1 MKKHALERKTK
12 RYRARRSAGSFL
24 KGEMTMILK
33 NGLLIDPV
41 KEQIYTADLRIENG
55 KIAEVAEVLTAAEGE
70 NVIDV
75 SGKYVAPGLIDG
87 HVHFRDP
94 GLTYKE
100 DIHTGALAAAA
111 GGFTTVIC
119 MANTK
124 PVVDNVETLKYV
136 LDKAKTEKI
145 NVLQAGAVSVG
156 FQGEEMTD
164 FEALLANG
172 ATGLTDDGIPLK
184 DEEFVRAAMERAK
197 TLDVVLSFHEEEP
210 ALITNNGVNRGKAS
224 EFYGI
229 GGSPK
234 DAEISLVKRDCELAK
249 EIGAKIN
256 IQHISS
262 GDAVELV
269 RQAKAAGAFV
279 YAEAAPHH
287 FTLTEEACIEY
298 GTLAKMNPPLRTEED
313 RLAIIRGLQ
322 DGTID
327 MIATDHAPHSAE
339 EKAKSIT
346 EAPSGIIGLET
357 SLALGITSL
366 VKPGHLSLVELIKKM
381 SLNPARIYGLD
392 KGTLHVG
399 KDADLVIFDVDEC
412 WTPTGYFSKAV
423 NTPFT
428 GKELCG
434 KVYMTVCGGE
444 IVFKN
449 SAV

>member
-1 MKKHALERKTK
+1 
-12 RYRARRSAGSFL
+12 
-24 KGEMTMILK
+24 MIIK

-41 KEQIYTADLRIENG
+41 KEVQYVADLRISEG
-55 KIAEVAEVLTAAEGE
+55 KISEIGE
-70 NVIDV
+70 NLLAAADEEIFDA
-75 SGKYVAPGLIDG
+75 SGKCVAPGLIDG

-100 DIHTGALAAAA
+100 DIHTGALSAAA

-136 LDKAKTEKI
+136 LDKAKDEKI

-156 FQGEEMTD
+156 FQGKEMTD
-164 FEALLANG
+164 FEELLKNG

-184 DEEFVRAAMERAK
+184 DENFVRAAMERAK
-197 TLDVVLSFHEEEP
+197 ALDVVLSFHEEDP

-229 GGSPK
+229 GGSPEQ
-234 DAEISLVKRDCELAK
+234 AEISLVQRDCELAK
-249 EIGAKIN
+249 ETGAKIN
-256 IQHISS
+256 VQHISS
-262 GDAVELV
+262 GKAVELV

-279 YAEAAPHH
+279 YSEATPHH
-287 FTLTEEACIEY
+287 FTLTEEACIKH

-313 RLAIIRGLQ
+313 RLAIIEGLQ

-392 KGTLHVG
+392 KGTLEIG
-399 KDADLVIFDVDEC
+399 RDADLVIFDTDKC
-412 WTPTGYFSKAV
+412 WTPEKYYSKAV

-428 GKELCG
+428 GMELNGEVCA
-434 KVYMTVCGGE
+434 TICGGD
-444 IVFKN
+444 IVFKK
-449 SAV
+449 

>member
-1 MKKHALERKTK
+1 
-12 RYRARRSAGSFL
+12 
-24 KGEMTMILK
+24 MIIK

-41 KEQIYTADLRIENG
+41 KEMTYVADI
-55 KIAEVAEVLTAAEGE
+55 KIAEGKFAEIAENITAEANEE
-70 NVIDV
+70 VIDAA
-75 SGKYVAPGLIDG
+75 GKCVAPGLIDG

-100 DIHTGALAAAA
+100 DIHTGALASAA

-136 LDKAKTEKI
+136 LDKAKDEKI

-156 FQGEEMTD
+156 FQGKELTN
-164 FEALLANG
+164 FEGLLANG
-172 ATGLTDDGIPLK
+172 ATGLTDDGIPLT
-184 DEEFVRAAMERAK
+184 EEAFVRAAMEKAK
-197 TLDVVLSFHEEEP
+197 ELDVVLSFHEEDP

-234 DAEISLVKRDCELAK
+234 EAESSLVKRDCELAK

-262 GDAVELV
+262 AEAVELV
-269 RQAKAAGAFV
+269 RQAKAAGAKV
-279 YAEAAPHH
+279 YSEAAPHH
-287 FTLTEEACIEY
+287 FTLTEEACIKH
-298 GTLAKMNPPLRTEED
+298 GTLAKMNPPLRTEDD
-313 RLAIIRGLQ
+313 RLAIIKGLQ

-339 EKAKSIT
+339 EKDKPIT
-346 EAPSGIIGLET
+346 DAPSGIIGLET

-366 VKPGHLSLVELIKKM
+366 VRTGHLSIVELMKKM
-381 SLNPARIYGLD
+381 SLNPAMIYGLD
-392 KGTLHVG
+392 KGTLNIG
-399 KDADLVIFDVDEC
+399 KDADLVIFDMEKC
-412 WTPTGYFSKAV
+412 WTPTTYFSKST

-428 GKELCG
+428 GTELYG
-434 KVYMTVCGGE
+434 EVVMTICGGK
-444 IVFKN
+444 IAFQK
-449 SAV
+449 

>member
-1 MKKHALERKTK
+1 
-12 RYRARRSAGSFL
+12 
-24 KGEMTMILK
+24 MIIK

-41 KEQIYTADLRIENG
+41 REMTYAADIKISDG
-55 KIAEVAEVLTAAEGE
+55 KIAEVGKNMEPEDEEEIFDA
-70 NVIDV
+70 

-100 DIHTGALAAAA
+100 DIHSGALSAAA

-124 PVVDNVETLKYV
+124 PVVDNAETLKYV
-136 LDKAKTEKI
+136 LDKAKDEKI

-156 FQGEEMTD
+156 FQGKEMTD
-164 FEALLANG
+164 FEELLANG

-184 DEEFVRAAMERAK
+184 DENFVRAAMERAK
-197 TLDVVLSFHEEEP
+197 ALDVVLSFHEEDP
-210 ALITNNGVNRGKAS
+210 AFITNNGVNRGKAS

-229 GGSPK
+229 GGSPEE
-234 DAEISLVKRDCELAK
+234 AEISLVQRDCELAK

-256 IQHISS
+256 VQHISS
-262 GDAVELV
+262 GKAVELV

-279 YAEAAPHH
+279 YSEATPHH
-287 FTLTEEACIEY
+287 FTLTEEACIKH

-313 RLAIIRGLQ
+313 RLAIIEGLQ

-366 VKPGHLSLVELIKKM
+366 VKPGYLSLVELIKKM

-392 KGTLHVG
+392 KGTLEIG
-399 KDADLVIFDVDEC
+399 RDADLVIFDTDKC
-412 WTPTGYFSKAV
+412 WTPEKYYSKAV

-428 GKELCG
+428 GMELNGEVCA
-434 KVYMTVCGGE
+434 TICGGD
-444 IVFKN
+444 IVFKK
-449 SAV
+449 

>member
-1 MKKHALERKTK
+1 
-12 RYRARRSAGSFL
+12 
-24 KGEMTMILK
+24 MIIK

-41 KEQIYTADLRIENG
+41 KEVQYVADLRISEG
-55 KIAEVAEVLTAAEGE
+55 KISEIGE
-70 NVIDV
+70 NLPAAADEEIFDA
-75 SGKYVAPGLIDG
+75 SGKCVAPGLIDG

-100 DIHTGALAAAA
+100 DIHTGALSAAA

-136 LDKAKTEKI
+136 LDKAKDEKI

-156 FQGEEMTD
+156 FQGKEMTD
-164 FEALLANG
+164 FEELLKNG

-184 DEEFVRAAMERAK
+184 DENFVKAAMERAK
-197 TLDVVLSFHEEEP
+197 ALDVVLSFHEENP
-210 ALITNNGVNRGKAS
+210 AFITNNGVNRGKAS

-229 GGSPK
+229 GGSPEQ
-234 DAEISLVKRDCELAK
+234 AEISLVQRDCELAK

-256 IQHISS
+256 VQHISS
-262 GDAVELV
+262 GKAVELV

-279 YAEAAPHH
+279 YSEATPHH
-287 FTLTEEACIEY
+287 FTLTEEACIKH

-313 RLAIIRGLQ
+313 RLAIIEGLQ

-392 KGTLHVG
+392 KGTLEIG
-399 KDADLVIFDVDEC
+399 RDADLVIFDTDKC
-412 WTPTGYFSKAV
+412 WTPEKYYSKAV

-428 GKELCG
+428 GMELNGEVCA
-434 KVYMTVCGGE
+434 TICGGD
-444 IVFKN
+444 IVFKK
-449 SAV
+449 

>member
-1 MKKHALERKTK
+1 
-12 RYRARRSAGSFL
+12 
-24 KGEMTMILK
+24 MIIK

-41 KEQIYTADLRIENG
+41 KEKSYVADLKIADG
-55 KIAEVAEVLTAAEGE
+55 KIAEIAENIVAADGE
-70 NVIDV
+70 EVIDAA
-75 SGKYVAPGLIDG
+75 GKCVAPGLIDG

-100 DIHTGALAAAA
+100 DIHTGALSAAA

-124 PVVDNVETLKYV
+124 PVVDNVETLNYV
-136 LDKAKTEKI
+136 LETGKAEKI

-156 FQGEEMTD
+156 FAGKELTD
-164 FEALLANG
+164 FEALLAAG
-172 ATGLTDDGIPLK
+172 ATGLTDDGIPLC
-184 DEEFVRAAMERAK
+184 DESFVRAAMEKAK
-197 TLDVVLSFHEEEP
+197 ALDVVLSFHEEDP
-210 ALITNNGVNRGKAS
+210 SLITNNGVNRGKAS
-224 EFYGI
+224 EFFGI

-234 DAEISLVKRDCELAK
+234 DAEVSLVKRDCELAK

-262 GDAVELV
+262 KEAVDLV
-269 RQAKAAGAFV
+269 RQVKAAGAAV
-279 YAEAAPHH
+279 YSEAAPHH
-287 FTLTEEACIEY
+287 FTLTEEACIEH

-313 RLAIIRGLQ
+313 RRAIIDGLK

-327 MIATDHAPHSAE
+327 MIATDHAPHSVE

-366 VKPGHLSLVELIKKM
+366 VKPGHLSVVELIKKM
-381 SLNPARIYGLD
+381 SLNPAMIYGLD
-392 KGTLHVG
+392 KGTLNVG
-399 KDADLVIFDVDEC
+399 KDADLVIFDTEQC
-412 WTPTGYFSKAV
+412 WTPETYYSKAT

-434 KVYMTVCGGE
+434 KVCMTICGGE
-444 IVFKN
+444 IAFK
-449 SAV
+449 A

>member
-1 MKKHALERKTK
+1 
-12 RYRARRSAGSFL
+12 
-24 KGEMTMILK
+24 MIIK

-41 KEQIYTADLRIENG
+41 KEMTYVADLRISDG
-55 KIAEVAEVLTAAEGE
+55 KIAEIAENIEASGNEE
-70 NVIDV
+70 IIDA
-75 SGKYVAPGLIDG
+75 SGKCVAPGLIDG

-94 GLTYKE
+94 GFTYKE
-100 DIHTGALAAAA
+100 DIHTGALSAAA

-136 LDKAKTEKI
+136 LDTGKNEKI

-156 FQGEEMTD
+156 FKGEEMTN
-164 FEALLANG
+164 FEELLANG

-184 DEEFVRAAMERAK
+184 DENFVRRAMEKAK
-197 TLDVVLSFHEEEP
+197 ELDVVLSFHEEDP
-210 ALITNNGVNRGKAS
+210 AFITNNGVNRGKAS

-229 GGSPK
+229 GGSPEE
-234 DAEISLVKRDCELAK
+234 AEISLVKRDCELAK

-256 IQHISS
+256 VQHISS
-262 GDAVELV
+262 GKAVDLV
-269 RQAKAAGAFV
+269 RQAKAAGANV
-279 YAEAAPHH
+279 YAEATPHH
-287 FTLTEEACIEY
+287 FTLTEEACIKH

-313 RLAIIRGLQ
+313 RLAIIKGLQ

-339 EKAKSIT
+339 EKAKPIT
-346 EAPSGIIGLET
+346 DAPSGIIGLET

-381 SLNPARIYGLD
+381 SLNPAVIYGLD
-392 KGTLHVG
+392 KGTLNIG
-399 KDADLVIFDVDEC
+399 KDADLVIFDTEKC
-412 WTPTGYFSKAV
+412 WTPENYYSKAT

-428 GKELCG
+428 GAELTG
-434 KVYMTVCGGE
+434 EVVMTICGGK
-444 IVFKN
+444 IAFKK
-449 SAV
+449 

>member
-1 MKKHALERKTK
+1 
-12 RYRARRSAGSFL
+12 
-24 KGEMTMILK
+24 MIIK

-41 KEQIYTADLRIENG
+41 KEVQYVADLRISEG
-55 KIAEVAEVLTAAEGE
+55 KISEIGE
-70 NVIDV
+70 NLLAAADEEIFDA
-75 SGKYVAPGLIDG
+75 SGKCVAPGLIDG

-100 DIHTGALAAAA
+100 DIHTGALSAAA

-124 PVVDNVETLKYV
+124 PLVDNVETLKYV
-136 LDKAKTEKI
+136 LDKAKDEKI

-156 FQGEEMTD
+156 FQGKEMTD
-164 FEALLANG
+164 FEELLKNG

-184 DEEFVRAAMERAK
+184 DENFVRAAMERAK
-197 TLDVVLSFHEEEP
+197 ALDVVLSFHEEDP

-229 GGSPK
+229 GGSPEQ
-234 DAEISLVKRDCELAK
+234 AEISLVQRDCELAK

-256 IQHISS
+256 VQHISS
-262 GDAVELV
+262 GKAVELV

-279 YAEAAPHH
+279 YSEATPHH
-287 FTLTEEACIEY
+287 FTLTEEACIKH

-313 RLAIIRGLQ
+313 RLAIIEGLQ
-322 DGTID
+322 DGSID

-392 KGTLHVG
+392 KGTLEIG
-399 KDADLVIFDVDEC
+399 RDADLVIFDTDKC
-412 WTPTGYFSKAV
+412 WTPEKYYSKAV

-428 GKELCG
+428 GMELNGEVCA
-434 KVYMTVCGGE
+434 TICGGD
-444 IVFKN
+444 IVFKK
-449 SAV
+449 

>member
-1 MKKHALERKTK
+1 
-12 RYRARRSAGSFL
+12 
-24 KGEMTMILK
+24 MIIK

-41 KEQIYTADLRIENG
+41 KEAEYVADIKISEG
-55 KIAEVAEVLTAAEGE
+55 KIVEVAENIMAAEGE
-70 NVIDV
+70 EIIDAT
-75 SGKYVAPGLIDG
+75 GKCVAPGLIDG

-100 DIHTGALAAAA
+100 DIHTGALSAAA

-124 PVVDNVETLKYV
+124 PVVDNVDTLKYV
-136 LDKAKTEKI
+136 LDKAKDEKI

-156 FQGEEMTD
+156 FKGEEMTD
-164 FEALLANG
+164 FDALLAAG

-184 DEEFVRAAMERAK
+184 DESFVRAAMERAK
-197 TLDVVLSFHEEEP
+197 ELDVVLSFHEEDP

-269 RQAKAAGAFV
+269 RQAKAAGANV

-287 FTLTEEACIEY
+287 FTLTEEACIKH
-298 GTLAKMNPPLRTEED
+298 GTFAKMNPPLRTEED
-313 RLAIIRGLQ
+313 RLAIIKGLQ

-327 MIATDHAPHSAE
+327 MIATDHAPHSEE
-339 EKAKSIT
+339 EKAKSVT

-366 VKPGHLSLVELIKKM
+366 VKPGYLSLVELIKKM
-381 SLNPARIYGLD
+381 SLNPAVIYGLD
-392 KGTLHVG
+392 KGTLNVG
-399 KDADLVIFDVDEC
+399 KDADLVIFDADQC
-412 WTPTGYFSKAV
+412 WTPDKYFSKAV

-428 GKELCG
+428 GME
-434 KVYMTVCGGE
+434 MTGMVLMTICGGK
-444 IVFKN
+444 IAFKK
-449 SAV
+449 

>member
-1 MKKHALERKTK
+1 
-12 RYRARRSAGSFL
+12 
-24 KGEMTMILK
+24 MIIK

-41 KEQIYTADLRIENG
+41 REMTYAADIKISDG
-55 KIAEVAEVLTAAEGE
+55 KIAEVGKNMEPEDE
-70 NVIDV
+70 EEIFDV

-100 DIHTGALAAAA
+100 DIHSGALSAAA

-124 PVVDNVETLKYV
+124 PVVDNAETLKYV
-136 LDKAKTEKI
+136 LEKAKDEKI

-156 FQGEEMTD
+156 FQGKEMTD
-164 FEALLANG
+164 FEELLANG

-184 DEEFVRAAMERAK
+184 DENFVRAAMERAK
-197 TLDVVLSFHEEEP
+197 ALDVVLSFHEEDP
-210 ALITNNGVNRGKAS
+210 AFITNNGVNRGKAS

-229 GGSPK
+229 GGSPEE
-234 DAEISLVKRDCELAK
+234 AEISLVQRDCELAK

-256 IQHISS
+256 VQHISS
-262 GDAVELV
+262 GKAVELV

-279 YAEAAPHH
+279 YSEATPHH
-287 FTLTEEACIEY
+287 FTLTEEACIKH

-313 RLAIIRGLQ
+313 RLAIIEGLQ

-366 VKPGHLSLVELIKKM
+366 VKPGYLSLVELIKKM

-392 KGTLHVG
+392 KGTLEVG
-399 KDADLVIFDVDEC
+399 KDADLVIFDTDKC
-412 WTPTGYFSKAV
+412 WTPEKYYSKAV

-428 GKELCG
+428 GMELNGEVCA
-434 KVYMTVCGGE
+434 TICGGD
-444 IVFKN
+444 IVFKK
-449 SAV
+449 

>member
-1 MKKHALERKTK
+1 
-12 RYRARRSAGSFL
+12 
-24 KGEMTMILK
+24 MIIK

-41 KEQIYTADLRIENG
+41 KEVQYVADLRISEG
-55 KIAEVAEVLTAAEGE
+55 KISEIGE
-70 NVIDV
+70 NLLAAADEEIFDAF
-75 SGKYVAPGLIDG
+75 GKCVAPGLIDG

-100 DIHTGALAAAA
+100 DIHTGALSAAA

-136 LDKAKTEKI
+136 LDKAKDEKI

-156 FQGEEMTD
+156 FQGKEMTD
-164 FEALLANG
+164 FEELLKNG

-184 DEEFVRAAMERAK
+184 DENFVRAAMERAK
-197 TLDVVLSFHEEEP
+197 ALDVVLSFHEEDP

-229 GGSPK
+229 GGSPEQ
-234 DAEISLVKRDCELAK
+234 AEISLVQRDCELAK

-256 IQHISS
+256 VQHISS
-262 GDAVELV
+262 GKAVELV

-279 YAEAAPHH
+279 YSEATPHH
-287 FTLTEEACIEY
+287 FTLTEEACIKH

-313 RLAIIRGLQ
+313 RLAIIEGLK
-322 DGTID
+322 DGSID

-346 EAPSGIIGLET
+346 ESPSGIIGLQT

-392 KGTLHVG
+392 KGTLEIG
-399 KDADLVIFDVDEC
+399 RDADLVIFDTDKC
-412 WTPTGYFSKAV
+412 WTPEKYYSKAV

-428 GKELCG
+428 GMELNGEVCA
-434 KVYMTVCGGE
+434 TICGGD
-444 IVFKN
+444 IVFKK
-449 SAV
+449 

>member
-1 MKKHALERKTK
+1 
-12 RYRARRSAGSFL
+12 
-24 KGEMTMILK
+24 MIIK

-41 KEQIYTADLRIENG
+41 KEVQYVADLRISEG
-55 KIAEVAEVLTAAEGE
+55 KIAEIGE
-70 NVIDV
+70 NLPAAADEEIFDA
-75 SGKYVAPGLIDG
+75 SGKCVAPGLIDG

-100 DIHTGALAAAA
+100 DIHTGALSAAA

-124 PVVDNVETLKYV
+124 PVVDNAETLKYV
-136 LDKAKTEKI
+136 LDKAKDEKI

-156 FQGEEMTD
+156 FQGKEMTD
-164 FEALLANG
+164 FEELLKNG

-184 DEEFVRAAMERAK
+184 DENFVRAAMERAK
-197 TLDVVLSFHEEEP
+197 ALDVVLSFHEEDP

-229 GGSPK
+229 GGSPEQ
-234 DAEISLVKRDCELAK
+234 AEISLVQRDCELAK

-256 IQHISS
+256 VQHISS
-262 GDAVELV
+262 GKAVELV

-279 YAEAAPHH
+279 YSEATPHH
-287 FTLTEEACIEY
+287 FTLTEEACIKH

-313 RLAIIRGLQ
+313 RLAIIEGLQ

-392 KGTLHVG
+392 KGTLEIG
-399 KDADLVIFDVDEC
+399 RDADLVIFDTDKC
-412 WTPTGYFSKAV
+412 WTPEKYYSKAV

-428 GKELCG
+428 GMELNGEVCA
-434 KVYMTVCGGE
+434 TICGGD
-444 IVFKN
+444 IVFKK
-449 SAV
+449 

>member
-1 MKKHALERKTK
+1 
-12 RYRARRSAGSFL
+12 
-24 KGEMTMILK
+24 MIIK

-41 KEQIYTADLRIENG
+41 KEVQYVADLRISEG
-55 KIAEVAEVLTAAEGE
+55 KISEIGE
-70 NVIDV
+70 NLPAAADEEIFDA
-75 SGKYVAPGLIDG
+75 SGKCVAPGLIDG

-100 DIHTGALAAAA
+100 DIHTGALSAAA

-124 PVVDNVETLKYV
+124 PVVDNAETLKYV
-136 LDKAKTEKI
+136 LDKAKDEKI

-156 FQGEEMTD
+156 FQGKEMTD
-164 FEALLANG
+164 FEELLKNG

-184 DEEFVRAAMERAK
+184 DENFVRAAMERAK
-197 TLDVVLSFHEEEP
+197 ALDVVLSFHEEDP

-229 GGSPK
+229 GGSPEQ
-234 DAEISLVKRDCELAK
+234 AEISLVQRDCELAK
-249 EIGAKIN
+249 ETGAKIN
-256 IQHISS
+256 VQHISS
-262 GDAVELV
+262 GKAVELV

-279 YAEAAPHH
+279 YSEATPHH
-287 FTLTEEACIEY
+287 FTLTEEACIKH

-313 RLAIIRGLQ
+313 RLAIIKGLQ

-392 KGTLHVG
+392 KGTLEIG
-399 KDADLVIFDVDEC
+399 RDADLVIFDTDKC
-412 WTPTGYFSKAV
+412 WTPEKYYSKAV

-428 GKELCG
+428 GMELNGEVCA
-434 KVYMTVCGGE
+434 TICGGD
-444 IVFKN
+444 IVFKK
-449 SAV
+449 

>member
-1 MKKHALERKTK
+1 ML
-12 RYRARRSAGSFL
+12 
-24 KGEMTMILK
+24 IK

-41 KEQIYTADLRIENG
+41 REKSYAADIKIRNG
-55 KIAEVAEVLTAAEGE
+55 KFAEIGANLEASDREEIIDAA
-70 NVIDV
+70 
-75 SGKYVAPGLIDG
+75 GKCIAPGLIDG

-94 GLTYKE
+94 GFTYKE
-100 DIHTGALAAAA
+100 DLHTGALAAAA

-124 PVVDNVETLKYV
+124 PVADCVEIVGDILERGK
-136 LDKAKTEKI
+136 KEKI
-145 NVLQAGAVSVG
+145 NVLQAGAISVG
-156 FQGEEMTD
+156 FQGKELTD
-164 FEALLANG
+164 FAALLAAG

-184 DEEFVRAAMERAK
+184 EEHFVRQAMERARE
-197 TLDVVLSFHEEEP
+197 LDVVLSFHEEDP
-210 ALITNNGVNRGKAS
+210 ALIENNGVNRGKAS

-234 DAEISLVKRDCELAK
+234 EAEISLVKRDCELAK
-249 EIGAKIN
+249 ETGAKIN

-262 GDAVELV
+262 AEAVELV
-269 RQAKAAGAFV
+269 RQAKAAGASV

-287 FTLTEEACIEY
+287 FTLTEEACMKY
-298 GTLAKMNPPLRTEED
+298 GTLAKMNPPLRTEKD
-313 RLAIIRGLQ
+313 RQAIICGLK

-327 MIATDHAPHSAE
+327 MIVTDHAPHSAE

-392 KGTLHVG
+392 KGTFNIG
-399 KDADLVIFDVDEC
+399 KDADLVIFDVNKH
-412 WTPTGYFSKAV
+412 WTPKEYFSKAS

-428 GKELCG
+428 GTELCG
-434 KVYMTVCGGE
+434 EVCMTICGGN
-444 IVFKN
+444 IAFKKQVF
-449 SAV
+449 S

>member
-1 MKKHALERKTK
+1 
-12 RYRARRSAGSFL
+12 
-24 KGEMTMILK
+24 MIIK

-41 KEQIYTADLRIENG
+41 KEMTYVADI
-55 KIAEVAEVLTAAEGE
+55 KIAEGKFAEIAENITAEANEE
-70 NVIDV
+70 VIDAA
-75 SGKYVAPGLIDG
+75 GKCVAPGLIDG

-100 DIHTGALAAAA
+100 DIHTGALASAA

-136 LDKAKTEKI
+136 LDKAKDEKI

-156 FQGEEMTD
+156 FQGKELTN
-164 FEALLANG
+164 FEGLLANG
-172 ATGLTDDGIPLK
+172 ATGLTDDGIPLT
-184 DEEFVRAAMERAK
+184 EEAFVRAAMEKAK
-197 TLDVVLSFHEEEP
+197 ELDVVLSFHEEDP

-234 DAEISLVKRDCELAK
+234 EAESSLVKRDCELAK

-262 GDAVELV
+262 AEAVEIV
-269 RQAKAAGAFV
+269 RQAKAAGAKV
-279 YAEAAPHH
+279 YSEAAPHH
-287 FTLTEEACIEY
+287 FTLTEEACIKH
-298 GTLAKMNPPLRTEED
+298 GTLAKMNPPLRTEDD
-313 RLAIIRGLQ
+313 RLAIIKGLQ

-339 EKAKSIT
+339 EKDKPIT
-346 EAPSGIIGLET
+346 DAPSGIIGLET

-366 VKPGHLSLVELIKKM
+366 VRPGHLSIVELMKKM
-381 SLNPARIYGLD
+381 SLNPAMIYGLD
-392 KGTLHVG
+392 KGTLNIG
-399 KDADLVIFDVDEC
+399 KDADLVIFDMEKC
-412 WTPTGYFSKAV
+412 WTPTTYFSKST

-428 GKELCG
+428 GTELYG
-434 KVYMTVCGGE
+434 EVVMTICGGK
-444 IVFKN
+444 IAFQK
-449 SAV
+449 

>member
-1 MKKHALERKTK
+1 
-12 RYRARRSAGSFL
+12 
-24 KGEMTMILK
+24 MIIK

-41 KEQIYTADLRIENG
+41 KEMTYVADMKIADG
-55 KIAEVAEVLTAAEGE
+55 KITEIAEKIEAAEGE
-70 NVIDV
+70 EVIDAA
-75 SGKYVAPGLIDG
+75 GKCVAPGLIDG

-100 DIHTGALAAAA
+100 DIHTGALTSAA

-124 PVVDNVETLKYV
+124 PVVDNVEILKYV
-136 LDKAKTEKI
+136 LDKAKEEKI

-156 FQGEEMTD
+156 FKGEELTD
-164 FEALLANG
+164 FESLLANG

-184 DEEFVRAAMERAK
+184 DESFVRRAMEKAK
-197 TLDVVLSFHEEEP
+197 ELDVVLSFHEEDP

-224 EFYGI
+224 EFFGI

-234 DAEISLVKRDCELAK
+234 DAEVSLVKRDCELAK

-269 RQAKAAGAFV
+269 RQAKAAGASV

-287 FTLTEEACIEY
+287 FTLTEEACIEH

-327 MIATDHAPHSAE
+327 MIATDHAPHSAD

-357 SLALGITSL
+357 SLALGITRL
-366 VKPGHLSLVELIKKM
+366 VRPGHLSLVELIKKM

-392 KGTLHVG
+392 KGTLNVG
-399 KDADLVIFDVDEC
+399 KDADLVIFDVEKC
-412 WTPTGYFSKAV
+412 WTPTTYFSKAT

-428 GKELCG
+428 GTELYG
-434 KVYMTVCGGE
+434 EVAMTICGGE
-444 IVFKN
+444 VVFKK
-449 SAV
+449 

>member
-1 MKKHALERKTK
+1 
-12 RYRARRSAGSFL
+12 
-24 KGEMTMILK
+24 MIIK

-41 KEQIYTADLRIENG
+41 KEVQYVADLRISEG
-55 KIAEVAEVLTAAEGE
+55 KISEIGE
-70 NVIDV
+70 NLPAAVDEEIFDA
-75 SGKYVAPGLIDG
+75 SGKCVAPGLIDG

-100 DIHTGALAAAA
+100 DIHTGALSAAA

-124 PVVDNVETLKYV
+124 PVVDNAETLKYV
-136 LDKAKTEKI
+136 LDKAKDEKI

-156 FQGEEMTD
+156 FQGKEMTD
-164 FEALLANG
+164 FEELLKNG

-184 DEEFVRAAMERAK
+184 DENFVRAAMERAK
-197 TLDVVLSFHEEEP
+197 ALDVVLSFHEEDP

-229 GGSPK
+229 GGSPEQ
-234 DAEISLVKRDCELAK
+234 AEISLVQRDCELAK
-249 EIGAKIN
+249 ETGAKIN
-256 IQHISS
+256 VQHISS
-262 GDAVELV
+262 GKAVELV

-279 YAEAAPHH
+279 YSEATPHH
-287 FTLTEEACIEY
+287 FTLTEEACIKH

-313 RLAIIRGLQ
+313 RLAIIEGLQ

-392 KGTLHVG
+392 KGTLEIG
-399 KDADLVIFDVDEC
+399 RDADLVIFDTDKC
-412 WTPTGYFSKAV
+412 WTPEKYYSKAV

-428 GKELCG
+428 GMELNGEVCA
-434 KVYMTVCGGE
+434 TICGGD
-444 IVFKN
+444 IVFKK
-449 SAV
+449 

>member
-1 MKKHALERKTK
+1 
-12 RYRARRSAGSFL
+12 
-24 KGEMTMILK
+24 MIIK

-41 KEQIYTADLRIENG
+41 KEVQYVADLRISEG
-55 KIAEVAEVLTAAEGE
+55 KISEIGE
-70 NVIDV
+70 NLLAAADEEIFDA
-75 SGKYVAPGLIDG
+75 SGKCVAPGLIDG

-100 DIHTGALAAAA
+100 DIHTGALSAAA

-124 PVVDNVETLKYV
+124 PVVDNAETLKYV
-136 LDKAKTEKI
+136 LDKAKDEKI

-156 FQGEEMTD
+156 FQGKEMTD
-164 FEALLANG
+164 FEELLKNG

-184 DEEFVRAAMERAK
+184 DENFVRAAMERAK
-197 TLDVVLSFHEEEP
+197 ALDVVLSFHEEDP

-229 GGSPK
+229 GGSPEQ
-234 DAEISLVKRDCELAK
+234 AEISLVQRDCELAK
-249 EIGAKIN
+249 ETGAKIN
-256 IQHISS
+256 VQHISS
-262 GDAVELV
+262 GKAVELV

-279 YAEAAPHH
+279 YSEATPHH
-287 FTLTEEACIEY
+287 FTLTEEACIKH

-313 RLAIIRGLQ
+313 RLAIIEGLQ

-392 KGTLHVG
+392 KGTLEIG
-399 KDADLVIFDVDEC
+399 RDADLVIFDTDKC
-412 WTPTGYFSKAV
+412 WTPEKYYSKAV

-428 GKELCG
+428 GMELNGEVCA
-434 KVYMTVCGGE
+434 TICGGD
-444 IVFKN
+444 IVFKK
-449 SAV
+449 

>member
-1 MKKHALERKTK
+1 
-12 RYRARRSAGSFL
+12 
-24 KGEMTMILK
+24 MIIK

-41 KEQIYTADLRIENG
+41 KEVQYVADLRISEG
-55 KIAEVAEVLTAAEGE
+55 KISEIGE
-70 NVIDV
+70 NLPAAADEKIFDAF
-75 SGKYVAPGLIDG
+75 GKCVAPGLIDG

-100 DIHTGALAAAA
+100 DIHTGALSAAA

-124 PVVDNVETLKYV
+124 PVVDNAETLKYV
-136 LDKAKTEKI
+136 LDKAKDEKI

-156 FQGEEMTD
+156 FQGKEMTD
-164 FEALLANG
+164 FEELLKNG

-184 DEEFVRAAMERAK
+184 DENFVRAAMERAK
-197 TLDVVLSFHEEEP
+197 ALDVVLSFHEEDP

-229 GGSPK
+229 GGSPEQ
-234 DAEISLVKRDCELAK
+234 AEISLVQRDCELAK

-256 IQHISS
+256 VQHISS
-262 GDAVELV
+262 GKAVELV

-279 YAEAAPHH
+279 YSEATPHH
-287 FTLTEEACIEY
+287 FTLTEEACIKH

-313 RLAIIRGLQ
+313 RLAIIEGLQ

-392 KGTLHVG
+392 KGTLEIG
-399 KDADLVIFDVDEC
+399 RDADLVIFDTDKC
-412 WTPTGYFSKAV
+412 WTPEKYYSKAV

-428 GKELCG
+428 GMELNGEVCA
-434 KVYMTVCGGE
+434 TICGGD
-444 IVFKN
+444 IVFKK
-449 SAV
+449 